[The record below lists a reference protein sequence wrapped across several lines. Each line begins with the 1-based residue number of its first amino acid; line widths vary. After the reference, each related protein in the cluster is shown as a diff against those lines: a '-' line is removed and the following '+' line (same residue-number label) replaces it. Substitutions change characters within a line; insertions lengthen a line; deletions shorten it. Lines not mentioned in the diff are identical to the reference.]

1 MLIMNK
7 TTLMRSLAVAGA
19 LVLLVAGAVAAQ
31 SARERTLVST
41 EWLAQHL
48 NDPDLV
54 LLHVGDKA
62 GYDGGHVSGAR
73 QVDLNTDV
81 SVSDHSGGGL
91 MLEMPPADA
100 LRNTLAALGVSKTS
114 RVVIYS
120 ARDSVQTTTRV
131 FFTLHRAGLER
142 IAILDGGLSAWAREG
157 RPTTTAATPVRPG
170 TLAPL
175 AVRPLVVDA
184 AFVQSHLKTPGF
196 VVVDAR
202 APAFYDGAQTGGA
215 MGVSHKTGHIPGA
228 SNVPFSATLT
238 SDLRLKPAAELQAL
252 FTAAGVKPGDTVIA
266 YCHIGQQATLAM
278 FAAQTLGYQVLLYD
292 GSFEDWSLK
301 DLPVEV
307 TVKKG
312 GVDAPTRPGYRIR

>member
-1 MLIMNK
+1 MDIVKK
-7 TTLMRSLAVAGA
+7 TTPMLSLCVAGA
-19 LVLLVAGAVAAQ
+19 LMLLVPGAAAAQ
-31 SARERTLVST
+31 SVRERTLVST

-48 NDPDLV
+48 NDPDLI

-62 GYDGGHVSGAR
+62 GYDAAHLPGAR

-81 SVSDHSGGGL
+81 SVSDHSGRGL
-91 MLEMPPADA
+91 MLEMPAADA
-100 LRNTLAALGVSKTS
+100 LRTTLAALGVSNAS
-114 RVVIYS
+114 RVVIYG

-131 FFTLHRAGLER
+131 FFTLDRAGLDR
-142 IAILDGGLSAWAREG
+142 ISILDGGLSAWVRES
-157 RPTTTAATPVRPG
+157 RPTTTAPTAVRPG

-202 APAFYDGAQTGGA
+202 TPAFYDGAQTGGA
-215 MGVSHKTGHIPGA
+215 MGVSHKTGHIPG
-228 SNVPFSATLT
+228 SRSVPFSSTLT
-238 SDLRLKPAAELQAL
+238 SDLRLKPAAELEAL
-252 FTAAGVKPGDTVIA
+252 FTAAGVTPGDTVIA

-278 FAAQTLGYQVLLYD
+278 FAARTLGYEVLLYD

-301 DLPVEV
+301 DLPVEA
-307 TVKKG
+307 TAKKG
-312 GVDAPTRPGYRIR
+312 GK